1 MMKGNAILDIIS
13 HCSSTEIGKFRLL
26 NKACNKSTYQFFF
39 ISRHLR
45 GTNSVFGYLI
55 QSYERFKY
63 RSSFVS
69 FLPSRDVKIK
79 AWDTH
84 HGILLCVDNAKF
96 KGGRRIPD
104 YIICKPAMKQYRIIP
119 NPKTRYFT
127 IATGLVVIQSNP
139 FWYKIVR
146 VFDSDSIAWKRL
158 NDLELSMDEFFWSSN
173 QPVSFYVSYEGKT
186 GVIHT
191 ISREEYDLWVLY
203 NSFEKSWVHVKDVSI
218 TGLED
223 KYVTPLWFPGND
235 VVSVVGFCRLG
246 LYNMNNNKCLY
257 MKKTQDSLP
266 YYFPSGVC
274 FPFYTNY
281 ERVCLNDDRVARSNG
296 CDED

>member
-1 MMKGNAILDIIS
+1 MKGNAILDIIS

-69 FLPSRDVKIK
+69 CIEEKDAPGNNGISLEFLPSRDVKIK

-146 VFDSDSIAWKRL
+146 VS
-158 NDLELSMDEFFWSSN
+158 
-173 QPVSFYVSYEGKT
+173 
-186 GVIHT
+186 
-191 ISREEYDLWVLY
+191 
-203 NSFEKSWVHVKDVSI
+203 
-218 TGLED
+218 
-223 KYVTPLWFPGND
+223 
-235 VVSVVGFCRLG
+235 
-246 LYNMNNNKCLY
+246 
-257 MKKTQDSLP
+257 
-266 YYFPSGVC
+266 
-274 FPFYTNY
+274 
-281 ERVCLNDDRVARSNG
+281 
-296 CDED
+296 